1 MIDDGLAYL
10 HDYQEQPPRVKYGLA
25 ELVRDIKR
33 GKLHFTGIK
42 KTITKNLIGQGTRF
56 VPDYE
61 VVALARIFFMYLVN
75 TF

>member
-33 GKLHFTGIK
+33 GKLDLTGIK
-42 KTITKNLIGQGTRF
+42 KTIPKTVCDKGHEC
-56 VPDYE
+56 Y
-61 VVALARIFFMYLVN
+61 RIVN
-75 TF
+75 